1 MLYLLKMN
9 KVKAASRVFLESLPI
24 FYTFFLFL
32 CEQFDAVVM
41 LNYLKNHDNNDR
53 EEIHD

>member
-1 MLYLLKMN
+1 MLYLLKTN

-24 FYTFFLFL
+24 FYTFCLFL

-41 LNYLKNHDNNDR
+41 LNYLQSHDNNDR